1 MNEEQTKKIDEVIN
15 SNPTLE
21 ETVESTTP
29 TKEWLVNHVGNTLEP
44 EDGNVTV
51 EMIVGVMANE
61 FPEFLMA
68 VAEENWIRG
77 YRQGLEDN
85 DAAIKIEEDV

>member
-1 MNEEQTKKIDEVIN
+1 MDEEQIKKIDEVID

-29 TKEWLVNHVGNTLEP
+29 TKEWLVNHVGSTLEP

-51 EMIVGVMANE
+51 EMIVDVMADE

-77 YRQGLEDN
+77 YRQGLVDN
-85 DAAIKIEEDV
+85 DIPLETEEDV